1 MWDGCNECG
10 GGGIYDSFVMAT
22 IAAVDKSRPIWP
34 SCPAPG
40 WISGVDRLTCRP
52 NGEQLVTGPGPG
64 GPRPDMP
71 SFPQESHGPYTAFL
85 AQISD
90 SVMPVAPAVAV
101 ATGPGEPGWFRSE
114 FGATSWSS
122 FEMMAGQMPPSQWSV
137 DSPAA
142 GGAVGKPPAGA
153 RGWNVSN
160 MVLAFFGEQ
169 CVVDMERS
177 GEENFKRQ
185 TYRSMI
191 AQGLF
196 LKAEIESWRAQ
207 NVWGNLIW
215 MFNEIWAAGAGWGS
229 IEYSSGPGSVEGGR
243 WKPL

>member
-1 MWDGCNECG
+1 
-10 GGGIYDSFVMAT
+10 
-22 IAAVDKSRPIWP
+22 
-34 SCPAPG
+34 
-40 WISGVDRLTCRP
+40 
-52 NGEQLVTGPGPG
+52 
-64 GPRPDMP
+64 
-71 SFPQESHGPYTAFL
+71 
-85 AQISD
+85 
-90 SVMPVAPAVAV
+90 
-101 ATGPGEPGWFRSE
+101 
-114 FGATSWSS
+114 
-122 FEMMAGQMPPSQWSV
+122 
-137 DSPAA
+137 
-142 GGAVGKPPAGA
+142 
-153 RGWNVSN
+153 

-207 NVWGNLIW
+207 NVWGNRIW